1 MSFKSWVKDK
11 VKDTAV
17 WAGGAIGGSIGGPTG
32 AAWGSKIGGA
42 LAGSLMNKGGVGG
55 DYEIQSTAVTAPS
68 YGGRIGRDKSDEA
81 GGTGVAKTVDG
92 RDLNYEW
99 ERRLMNA
106 MGKDREYKRDL
117 TQDIYESISRST

>member
-1 MSFKSWVKDK
+1 MSFKKWVKDK

-55 DYEIQSTAVTAPS
+55 DYEIQTQNPNSFAQN
-68 YGGRIGRDKSDEA
+68 YGGRIGRERSDEA
-81 GGTGVAKTVDG
+81 GNIRGPKTVDG
-92 RDLNYEW
+92 KDLNYEW

-117 TQDIYESISRST
+117 T

>member
-1 MSFKSWVKDK
+1 MAFSLSSIFKKGV
-11 VKDTAV
+11 TAAAT
-17 WAGGAIGGSIGGPTG
+17 WAGNAIGGPVGG
-32 AAWGSKIGGA
+32 KIGGA

-55 DYEIQSTAVTAPS
+55 DYQIQSTAVQAPS
-68 YGGRIGRDKSDEA
+68 YGGRIGRERSDEA
-81 GGTGVAKTVDG
+81 GSTGVAKTVDG

-117 TQDIYESISRST
+117 T